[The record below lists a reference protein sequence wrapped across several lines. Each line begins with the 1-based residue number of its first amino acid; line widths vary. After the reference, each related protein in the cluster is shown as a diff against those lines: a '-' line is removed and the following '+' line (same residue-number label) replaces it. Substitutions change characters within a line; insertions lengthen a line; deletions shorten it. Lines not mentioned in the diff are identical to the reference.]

1 MKKLTTQNKKQL
13 KELQAELNVLQT
25 KLQEVN
31 KLEGKDVYIDVKVK
45 KSQARFQRIKHEEE
59 ADKGVGNF
67 YLELHI
73 TAKQTEVFVP
83 ISIAS
88 GKKTA
93 GLMYQI
99 EGTGQSSISKTE
111 IKVRGEGVSQVTVG
125 TLVYAKIPAGKT
137 ALFEIQAT
145 IRGKISKVYK
155 IVITRLNYKLKLSEL
170 RYEQYLKEIHSD
182 SVKFS

>member
-13 KELQAELNVLQT
+13 KELQAELKVLQT
-25 KLQEVN
+25 KLQETN
-31 KLEGKDVYIDVKVK
+31 KLEGKDVYIGVKVK
-45 KSQARFQRIKHEEE
+45 KSQARFQRIKHEE

-67 YLELHI
+67 YIELHV
-73 TAKQTEVFVP
+73 TTKQSEVFIP

-93 GLMYQI
+93 GFMYQI
-99 EGTGQSSISKTE
+99 EGTGQSAISKTE
-111 IKVRGEGVSQVTVG
+111 IKVRGEGISQVTVG

-137 ALFEIQAT
+137 ASFEIKAT
-145 IRGKISKVYK
+145 IRGKIGKVYK

>member
-1 MKKLTTQNKKQL
+1 
-13 KELQAELNVLQT
+13 
-25 KLQEVN
+25 
-31 KLEGKDVYIDVKVK
+31 
-45 KSQARFQRIKHEEE
+45 
-59 ADKGVGNF
+59 
-67 YLELHI
+67 
-73 TAKQTEVFVP
+73 
-83 ISIAS
+83 
-88 GKKTA
+88 
-93 GLMYQI
+93 MYQI